1 MKFIAGFFFG
11 MLAGAAVAMIVAPQS
26 GDEVRDVLYSR
37 SRETSG
43 RVRDAAEDVADAAK
57 TVSIEV
63 QSSVADIMERGKAMV
78 SVART
83 AIDQAVDEGHRAADA
98 QREALESQVKR

>member
-1 MKFIAGFFFG
+1 MKFLAGFFLG

-43 RVRDAAEDVADAAK
+43 RVRDAAEDLADVAK
-57 TVSIEV
+57 TIGSEV
-63 QSSVADIMERGKAMV
+63 QSNVAEIIERGKGMV

-98 QREALESQVKR
+98 QRTSLESQVNS